1 MAKPGRAKGTEMV
14 RVFVGAGGC
23 ARLAGKRLLP
33 FGLVAAWVLL
43 SVAGC
48 KGEPVNVDVDNDIT
62 LTPWTDKNNDK
73 KGATRSQK
81 PENDTASRSKTGSLL
96 DQVSYPAPVA
106 SEGEV
111 AARIRASVNGTAI
124 LDDELR
130 EAVYPQLLA
139 LRSLPEPLRSEQQK
153 KILEQEL
160 QHLIEREVILQDAL
174 ARLKDRPQVVEK
186 LKEAAGKDFDK
197 KMQLL
202 RKSSN
207 LKSDEEFKAFLR
219 AQGLTL
225 AGVKR
230 QVERNFMAMEYMRNR
245 VVSAIDRVGHQEI
258 TDYYEAHP
266 EEFQI
271 ADSVTWQDIF
281 IDASQFRT
289 RDEARALV
297 ENIIAQA
304 RNGAD
309 FLKLVNQHDKGDSS
323 YRNGEGY
330 GHRRGEIKPPQAET
344 TLFQMHDGDVSLVE
358 LTNGFHVIRLVKR
371 QYAGRQPLDAKTQT
385 AIRNKLQNMVWD
397 QEYKRI
403 LADLKRKATIEISTA
418 AQ

>member
-1 MAKPGRAKGTEMV
+1 MGKPGRVKGTEMV
-14 RVFVGAGGC
+14 RVFWRAGGC
-23 ARLAGKRLLP
+23 ARPAGKWLLP
-33 FGLVAAWVLL
+33 FGLVAAGFLL
-43 SVAGC
+43 CVTGC
-48 KGEPVNVDVDNDIT
+48 KGEPLTVDVENDIT
-62 LTPWTDKNNDK
+62 LTPATDKNTDK

-81 PENDTASRSKTGSLL
+81 PENETVSRSQKGSLL

-106 SEGEV
+106 NEGEV
-111 AARIRASVNGTAI
+111 AARIRATVNGTAI

-160 QHLIEREVILQDAL
+160 QQLIEREVILQDAL
-174 ARLKDRPQVVEK
+174 ARLKDRPQIVEK

-197 KMQLL
+197 KMRLL
-202 RKSSN
+202 RERSN

-225 AGVKR
+225 AGVRR

-245 VVSAIDRVGHQEI
+245 VVPAIDRVGHQEI

-281 IDASQFRT
+281 IDASQFRA
-289 RDEARALV
+289 RDEARASA
-297 ENIIAQA
+297 ENIMAQA

-309 FLKLVNQHDKGDSS
+309 FLKLVNQYDKGDSS

-330 GHRRGEIKPPQAET
+330 GHRRGEIKPPQAEAV
-344 TLFQMHDGDVSLVE
+344 LFQMRDGDISLVE
-358 LTNGFHVIRLVKR
+358 LTNGYHVIRLVKR
-371 QYAGRQPLDAKTQT
+371 QFAGRQPLDVKTQT
-385 AIRNKLQNMVWD
+385 AIRNKLQNEVWD
-397 QEYKRI
+397 REYKRI
-403 LADLKRKATIEISTA
+403 LADLKRKATIEISAA